1 MCKHREWYKKEGLI
15 IKQEKKIHY
24 RDSFFSLH
32 ESLVI
37 EENPIQITAANEIYE
52 FVYNVP

>member
-24 RDSFFSLH
+24 RDSLFSLH